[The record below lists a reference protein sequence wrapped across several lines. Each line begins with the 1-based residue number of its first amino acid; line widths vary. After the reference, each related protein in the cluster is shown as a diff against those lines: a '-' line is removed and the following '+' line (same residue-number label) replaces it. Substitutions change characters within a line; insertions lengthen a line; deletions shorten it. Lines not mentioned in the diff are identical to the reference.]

1 MKGAQNENSQ
11 LLINRKFLS
20 GYRSAR
26 FLFIN
31 LIALTNDVNTNNNTY
46 ILLSIIEINYIPRRR

>member
-46 ILLSIIEINYIPRRR
+46 ILSIIEINYIPRRR